1 MGTNEKGG
9 NSQLLES
16 VLKAKNWPALAD
28 LKNGTPS
35 GRRAIVTNVFEEACV
50 HHDDEVALQWF
61 NWLLL
66 AITEEGEPNLEPV
79 ETTDWKAQDE
89 TKARLVC
96 RQAEAIKALYPE
108 LPRFREEPARYAG
121 ESGAILSTLL
131 KTKKAMLETI
141 AVGWRAAPT
150 NEAGDEFFTFISK
163 TDSTLRDGVGD
174 RELIN
179 ETIRRV
185 TGSDFPLTRLMYTLR
200 NHPGAYTDIL
210 AHAWVKN
217 AWRYGSRGSS
227 SSLILA
233 AVGDFY
239 EASPEATKL
248 LERVGAKILTV
259 DRQLRGLNDS
269 SPSVFAPTRLEFV
282 YDDDNLE
289 FDEVLTRFEVVVHD
303 EKDFHQQFELIRGRI
318 LEAKRDWSVPI
329 KIRLRG
335 KFTFRYKHQITCP
348 RTEDL

>member
-9 NSQLLES
+9 NNQLLES

-248 LERVGAKILTV
+248 LERVGAKILKRYDPAQTPYQRLLAA
-259 DRQLRGLNDS
+259 DALTTPQRQALQRQFLALN
-269 SPSVFAPTRLEFV
+269 PAALAR
-282 YDDDNLE
+282 
-289 FDEVLTRFEVVVHD
+289 
-303 EKDFHQQFELIRGRI
+303 
-318 LEAKRDWSVPI
+318 
-329 KIRLRG
+329 
-335 KFTFRYKHQITCP
+335 QITQTLETLWTLSESQ
-348 RTEDL
+348 RVRKQSKVG